1 MDFIRT
7 SAHLPQFN
15 PKPIIL
21 QTKKYKANLVIII
34 SHILLLKPP
43 QFMVGGRSTPGPPQ
57 VHEGP
62 DVALEGSLPSE
73 IWQAG
78 SIIWKALCALQC
90 SGMASG

>member
-1 MDFIRT
+1 MDFTRT

-43 QFMVGGRSTPGPPQ
+43 QFTLGGRSTPGPPQ

-73 IWQAG
+73 I
-78 SIIWKALCALQC
+78 
-90 SGMASG
+90 